1 MAMARGFPNHG
12 VSSDG
17 GSGSQYTTPSYSSFP
32 ISDSFYQASMSRGTI
47 GDVFFGTDDM
57 KDTRDLVYKGDVLES
72 YQRETAVKYLRRR
85 RSKKERISNF
95 GLNKVAAIETSFPI
109 EAVGCESGSID
120 IFSVELAIGNVD
132 GNVESSSIDTIST
145 ELAVGN
151 VVAGNVSNVFVNVE
165 LVAGVVKASIALSV
179 GVPYVM
185 PYQSIHALPVASTEV
200 MELTKTA
207 REVFKGLLI

>member
-1 MAMARGFPNHG
+1 MLTMLCFWALGDNLSVEETFTADIASCSHVFA
-12 VSSDG
+12 SS
-17 GSGSQYTTPSYSSFP
+17 
-32 ISDSFYQASMSRGTI
+32 
-47 GDVFFGTDDM
+47 
-57 KDTRDLVYKGDVLES
+57 
-72 YQRETAVKYLRRR
+72 
-85 RSKKERISNF
+85 
-95 GLNKVAAIETSFPI
+95 LNKVAAIETSFPI

>member
-1 MAMARGFPNHG
+1 MKLRPSQFTVNNTYPLPQPFHYQSNFSLSPYSFTSMAMARGFPNHG

-95 GLNKVAAIETSFPI
+95 G
-109 EAVGCESGSID
+109 C
-120 IFSVELAIGNVD
+120 VEL
-132 GNVESSSIDTIST
+132 
-145 ELAVGN
+145 LK
-151 VVAGNVSNVFVNVE
+151 
-165 LVAGVVKASIALSV
+165 LVLQYCCRCIIL
-179 GVPYVM
+179 
-185 PYQSIHALPVASTEV
+185 HD
-200 MELTKTA
+200 
-207 REVFKGLLI
+207 